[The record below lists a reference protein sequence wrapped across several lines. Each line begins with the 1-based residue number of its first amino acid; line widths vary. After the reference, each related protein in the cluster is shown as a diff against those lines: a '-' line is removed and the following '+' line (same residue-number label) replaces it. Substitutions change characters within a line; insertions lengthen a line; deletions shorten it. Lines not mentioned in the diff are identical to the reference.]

1 MKRIIT
7 IAAALL
13 VTNIA
18 IAQQAQGT
26 YYGKKFEQ
34 GRTMDVAQFN
44 EAIGKTEKLKDIRV
58 GGTIE
63 QVCQSAGCW
72 VRLNNPAGESI
83 FVKFKDHF
91 TIPKDL
97 AGATVIVYG
106 NASKK
111 VVSVDDQK
119 HFAEDAGKTADEIA
133 KITTPKD
140 EIRID
145 ASGIL
150 IQQ

>member
-1 MKRIIT
+1 MKKLIT

-18 IAQQAQGT
+18 IAQEAQGT
-26 YYGKKFEQ
+26 FYGQKFEQ
-34 GRTMDVAQFN
+34 GRSMDVAQFSQ
-44 EAIGKTEKLKDIRV
+44 AIKATEKLKDIRV
-58 GGTIE
+58 AGTIE

-72 VRLNNPAGESI
+72 VRLKNPNGESI

-97 AGATVIVYG
+97 AGANVVVYG

-111 VVSVDDQK
+111 TVSVADQK
-119 HFAEDAGKTADEIA
+119 HFAEDAGKSADEIA
-133 KITTPKD
+133 KITKPKD
-140 EIRID
+140 EVRID

-150 IQQ
+150 IQ